1 MSIQTRTAQNVI
13 TKENVDD
20 RIVGST
26 LPYACS
32 GEVDHFQHC
41 VLCCCSGLLW
51 IPCWIV
57 ACIVPGFC
65 PTPCGDNCS
74 CEAKRFIDPFKRLM
88 WRLGKVNQVFTVEI
102 SPRPQLVAGLVDP
115 SPEILRAPVSGVP
128 CVMYVFSST
137 IRFHILLLS
146 NSITLSGVPCVMY
159 GPRVHSSII
168 RPVSISSSSPIFDYS
183 SLLSHHVFRNLP
195 GSM

>member
-13 TKENVDD
+13 TKEIVDD

-128 CVMYVFSST
+128 CVMYVLSSLHSSPLSSVSIFSS
-137 IRFHILLLS
+137 FP
-146 NSITLSGVPCVMY
+146 N
-159 GPRVHSSII
+159 
-168 RPVSISSSSPIFDYS
+168 FDNS
-183 SLLSHHVFRNLP
+183 SLFSHHVFRNLP
-195 GSM
+195 GSMW

>member
-13 TKENVDD
+13 TKEIVDD

-128 CVMYVFSST
+128 CVMYVNTVLSFLHSYI
-137 IRFHILLLS
+137 IRFHLLLLS
-146 NSITLSGVPCVMY
+146 NL
-159 GPRVHSSII
+159 
-168 RPVSISSSSPIFDYS
+168 
-183 SLLSHHVFRNLP
+183 
-195 GSM
+195 

>member
-13 TKENVDD
+13 TKEIVDD

-32 GEVDHFQHC
+32 GEVDHFQHS

-74 CEAKRFIDPFKRLM
+74 CEAKRFIDPMKRLM

-128 CVMYVFSST
+128 CVMYVITPHYSPRS
-137 IRFHILLLS
+137 LLL
-146 NSITLSGVPCVMY
+146 
-159 GPRVHSSII
+159 
-168 RPVSISSSSPIFDYS
+168 
-183 SLLSHHVFRNLP
+183 
-195 GSM
+195 

>member
-13 TKENVDD
+13 TKEIVDD
-20 RIVGST
+20 RVVGST
-26 LPYACS
+26 TPYACS

-51 IPCWIV
+51 IPFWVV

-74 CEAKRFIDPFKRLM
+74 CEAKRFIDPIKRLM

-115 SPEILRAPVSGVP
+115 SPEILRAPVSGAP
-128 CVMYVFSST
+128 CVMYVPLSPSCSLVTINHLFVFFQPFSFDTFHSYDT
-137 IRFHILLLS
+137 IFI
-146 NSITLSGVPCVMY
+146 V
-159 GPRVHSSII
+159 
-168 RPVSISSSSPIFDYS
+168 
-183 SLLSHHVFRNLP
+183 
-195 GSM
+195 